1 MARYRLKFLLQEFD
15 LRGPE
20 VDLGRSPDCHITIE
34 DPLVSRRHAK
44 IVLTDDGPV
53 VRDLGSRNGV
63 LVNGERVDGER
74 ALQDGDRI
82 RLGTQ
87 ELVFYV
93 ARRRKRDARTTG
105 FMTVCQACGTPFP
118 EQSPQCPHCGAPRR
132 DDDTISGLG
141 VEPRRNW
148 TFQLLGEVIERALST
163 GRAVEAERVMRRAAK
178 EVDERMSAGERLAP
192 EQVSTI
198 TGFALRL
205 AALQRG
211 ASWVHWALNVHRDQA
226 VFPSADFLARLEE
239 LDFEAIPEAATFV
252 DEFSHWAERERAS
265 LRPPPDADR
274 LGRLRRISQAP
285 PTETPPA

>member
-87 ELVFYV
+87 ELVF
-93 ARRRKRDARTTG
+93 
-105 FMTVCQACGTPFP
+105 
-118 EQSPQCPHCGAPRR
+118 
-132 DDDTISGLG
+132 
-141 VEPRRNW
+141 
-148 TFQLLGEVIERALST
+148 
-163 GRAVEAERVMRRAAK
+163 
-178 EVDERMSAGERLAP
+178 
-192 EQVSTI
+192 
-198 TGFALRL
+198 
-205 AALQRG
+205 
-211 ASWVHWALNVHRDQA
+211 
-226 VFPSADFLARLEE
+226 
-239 LDFEAIPEAATFV
+239 
-252 DEFSHWAERERAS
+252 
-265 LRPPPDADR
+265 
-274 LGRLRRISQAP
+274 
-285 PTETPPA
+285 